1 MTSSPSP
8 EHSGG
13 DARQAGAAIPAG
25 ASPPAQEGERSVGS
39 LNPGVTRREVWSW
52 AMYDFANSGYTT
64 VILTTVFS
72 AYFVGVVGGGAHW
85 ATLAWTGALS
95 VSYLA
100 IMLTMPTLGARADAR
115 AAKRKLLFAST
126 VGCILATLTLSQ
138 AGPGDV
144 WPALIGIAI
153 SNYFYCIGESSVASF
168 LPELARPHA
177 LGRVSGWGWSFGY
190 CGGMLSLGLS
200 LVIVSLAQARG
211 ESAPQFVPWVV
222 LATCAVFAL
231 SVLPSFLWLRER
243 ATPRERT
250 QAAPAMLGQLMR
262 AWRDTGRHHL
272 QFRRLLMCV
281 ACYQA
286 GIAVVITLAAVYA
299 EQAMGFKMA
308 QIMMLVFLV
317 NIAAAAGA
325 FLFGYLQDR
334 IGHKRALAITLC
346 GWIAM
351 VLIAYAAVT
360 VSVFWIAATLA
371 GLCMGTS
378 QSAGRAMVGALAPE
392 KRLAEFFALWTFS
405 VQLAAVVGPLTYGLV
420 TWLTHGNHRLAIL
433 VTGLFFV
440 GGLALL
446 RRVDLARGMAERQV
460 AVDAAAALAR
470 APGPAV

>member
-1 MTSSPSP
+1 MAAP
-8 EHSGG
+8 E
-13 DARQAGAAIPAG
+13 
-25 ASPPAQEGERSVGS
+25 GS
-39 LNPGVTRREVWSW
+39 LNPGVSRREVWSW

-100 IMLTMPTLGARADAR
+100 IMLTMPALGARADAR

-126 VGCILATLTLSQ
+126 VGCIVATLALSR

-144 WPALIGIAI
+144 WLALVGIAI
-153 SNYFYCIGESSVASF
+153 SNYFYCMGESAVASF

-200 LVIVSLAQARG
+200 LAIVSMAQARG
-211 ESAPQFVPWVV
+211 ETAPQFVPWVV
-222 LATCAVFAL
+222 VATCAVFAL
-231 SVLPSFLWLRER
+231 SALPAFLWLRER
-243 ATPRERT
+243 ASPRGHARATPD
-250 QAAPAMLGQLMR
+250 MLGQLLR
-262 AWRDTGRHHL
+262 AWRDTGRHHA

-308 QIMMLVFLV
+308 QIMLLVFLV

-346 GWIAM
+346 GWIVM

-360 VSVFWIAATLA
+360 VTVFWLAAALA

-378 QSAGRAMVGALAPE
+378 QSAGRAMVGALAPA
-392 KRLAEFFALWTFS
+392 RRSAEFYALWTFS

-446 RRVDLARGMAERQV
+446 KRVDLASGVAERQAADGRSTPGETAPWPDG
-460 AVDAAAALAR
+460 AV
-470 APGPAV
+470 

>member
-1 MTSSPSP
+1 MTQPGPPVGTETPSSPGMAAP
-8 EHSGG
+8 E
-13 DARQAGAAIPAG
+13 
-25 ASPPAQEGERSVGS
+25 GS
-39 LNPGVTRREVWSW
+39 LNPGVSRREVWSW

-100 IMLTMPTLGARADAR
+100 IMLTMPALGARADAR

-126 VGCILATLTLSQ
+126 VGCIVATLALSR

-144 WPALIGIAI
+144 WLALVGIAI
-153 SNYFYCIGESSVASF
+153 SNYFYCMGESAVASF

-200 LVIVSLAQARG
+200 LAIVSMAQARG
-211 ESAPQFVPWVV
+211 ETAPQFVPWVV
-222 LATCAVFAL
+222 VATCAVFAL
-231 SVLPSFLWLRER
+231 SALPAFLWLRER
-243 ATPRERT
+243 ASPRGHARATPD
-250 QAAPAMLGQLMR
+250 MLGQLLR
-262 AWRDTGRHHL
+262 AWRDTGRHHA

-308 QIMMLVFLV
+308 QIMLLVFLV

-346 GWIAM
+346 GWIVM

-360 VSVFWIAATLA
+360 VTVFWLAAALA

-378 QSAGRAMVGALAPE
+378 QSAGRAMVGALAPA
-392 KRLAEFFALWTFS
+392 RRSAEFYALWTFS

-446 RRVDLARGMAERQV
+446 KRVDLASGVAERQAADGRSTPGETAPWPDG
-460 AVDAAAALAR
+460 AV
-470 APGPAV
+470 